1 MNEVIK
7 LIAED
12 FPTLEIEEVLEVN
25 VSESGESVSGK
36 ILTKDQRVYVFI
48 LYKDSPRPIIQ
59 RFL

>member
-25 VSESGESVSGK
+25 ASESGESVSGK

-48 LYKDSPRPIIQ
+48 LYKDSLRPIIQ